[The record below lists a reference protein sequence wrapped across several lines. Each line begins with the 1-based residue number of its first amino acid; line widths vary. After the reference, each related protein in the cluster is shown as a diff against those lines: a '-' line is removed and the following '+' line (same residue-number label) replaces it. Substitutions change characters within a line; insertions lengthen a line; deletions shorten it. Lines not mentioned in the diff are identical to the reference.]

1 MEIISNVFY
10 LHYEVDSSKL
20 ADALLHSF
28 LQALNVPDV
37 HRSDPEDFSTI
48 SRSGNIFCYS
58 LGLRDLSPN
67 YTGIGAEVDKCSDLG
82 TADGA

>member
-20 ADALLHSF
+20 ADALLYSF
-28 LQALNVPDV
+28 LQALNAPDV
-37 HRSDPEDFSTI
+37 HRSDTEDFSTF
-48 SRSGNIFCYS
+48 SCSSDVFCNS
-58 LGLRDLSPN
+58 LGLLDLSPN
-67 YTGIGAEVDKCSDLG
+67 YTGVGAKVDKCSDLG